1 MHDEEEIILR
11 QCLDKIYYSLAERN
25 PSINTT
31 ILHSAVFDEVIKFKM
46 LDIIELIC
54 EVVEE
59 GSVHERND
67 SIKSKIKSMDFQ

>member
-1 MHDEEEIILR
+1 MHDEEKLLHV

-31 ILHSAVFDEVIKFKM
+31 VLHFAVFDELIKAKM
-46 LDIIELIC
+46 FDIIDLIC

-59 GSVHERND
+59 EEHS
-67 SIKSKIKSMDFQ
+67 